1 MKTFYF
7 NSGVK
12 PWNTNFQYQIDKSN
26 KFINNELHH
35 PFQVSN
41 EVPDGVMLKCLLDKP
56 FEHYSEEHFIIAEV
70 LGGNMCSKYAV
81 FHKPKDI

>member
-1 MKTFYF
+1 MRTFYF

-12 PWNTNFQYQIDKSN
+12 PWNTNFQWQIEKGN

-35 PFQVSN
+35 PFQVSD
-41 EVPDGVMLKCLLDKP
+41 EVPEGARLKCLMDKP
-56 FEHYSEEHFIIAEV
+56 HEHYSTDHYISVEV

-81 FHKPKDI
+81 FHK

>member
-12 PWNTNFQYQIDKSN
+12 PWNTNAERQVDEGN

-35 PFQVSN
+35 PFNVSDD
-41 EVPDGVMLKCLLDKP
+41 VPDEARLVCLMDEP
-56 FEHYSEEHFIIAEV
+56 FDHYSEKYFFIAEV
-70 LGGNMCSKYAV
+70 MGGNMVSKYAI
-81 FHKPKDI
+81 FRKPLN

>member
-1 MKTFYF
+1 MRTFYF

-12 PWNTNFQYQIDKSN
+12 PWNTNYQYQIEKGN

-35 PFQVSN
+35 PFNVSDD
-41 EVPDGVMLKCLLDKP
+41 VPDVARLYCLMDKP
-56 FEHYSEEHFIIAEV
+56 FDHYSSEQFIITEV

-81 FHKPKDI
+81 FYKPNC

>member
-1 MKTFYF
+1 MRTFYF

-12 PWNTNFQYQIDKSN
+12 PWNTNYQYQIEKGN

-35 PFQVSN
+35 PFNVSDD
-41 EVPDGVMLKCLLDKP
+41 VPDVARLYCLMDKP
-56 FEHYSEEHFIIAEV
+56 FDHYSSEQFIIAEV

-81 FHKPKDI
+81 FHKPNKS